1 MACSEV
7 MSHYTG
13 STPRDSAERAR
24 KAFTQ
29 SHFPPTRLTKL
40 DERVGMVQSV
50 GSTSTWVRIDDAP
63 RIPDLDL
70 QKKLAE
76 TSIRGDIDAVEFLV
90 YRGADPNY
98 NSQSGITMRPPVYY
112 ACRYG
117 HYELLKRMVERHH
130 CNAYYITPRG
140 TTLLHLACL
149 HGHER
154 IVQYLTTVRGLH
166 PSARNKH
173 GSTPLHLACVG
184 GHPEIVEYLI
194 EKLHCNPR
202 CIGDLEETPLHT
214 ACTNGHLG
222 IMRYLITVHQCN
234 PSLPTKM
241 GETPLHLACQHGHQD
256 IVQYLISEKH
266 CSLTARNH
274 CNCTP
279 LHCAA
284 QHNHP
289 DIVRYLILECKCDP
303 NCYSRDNCTP
313 LHLAC
318 RYGRI
323 EVVRVL
329 LAEAGVSP
337 SLPGPRGQTPIQ
349 LAYEYEVVKLL
360 IQYGANPQ
368 EAQINLFP
376 NIPKKQMENIVRM
389 MVIGDPTTGKSTLVE
404 ALQTQ
409 PSRLSFWTPPKII
422 NDVKPCTA
430 GIVPYELPDSEFGH
444 VVLYD
449 FAGQHEYYS
458 SHAVVI
464 ESAMNSIPPI
474 FIVVVDLSREEEK
487 ILRRL
492 YYWIS
497 FIENNRPTFVSKPHI
512 VIIGSHLDLI
522 QKQLDQN
529 TCRMKL
535 EKVKRFARD
544 HIKTLQFA
552 GFFALNCKKPASH
565 VELRACLNK
574 SCQFLRQHV
583 QDDSLCHA
591 FYVFLC
597 AYFRGRITCSVRE
610 VAEVVKMTKQ
620 PFPIVAERLCELCEH
635 LSNKVCIMFL
645 RDKRN
650 IAESS
655 IILDVSTLLS
665 KIQGKLFAP
674 RNFKERKFSNRSG
687 IVAYSHLKEVFQD
700 INPRV
705 ITQFMQQLEF
715 CQEIQDGNVLDLVRG
730 RQQGSTELDLDVCE
744 ADGHPE
750 NQFYF
755 FPALLEL
762 AKPDNIWKRDP
773 KFSYYT
779 GWSLQCGKDMD
790 CFPPRFHQTLLL
802 RLSFSFAV
810 AKQEVLSAQ
819 QSIGRECTLWTTGIH
834 WLDLN
839 GIETLVEV
847 VEDGQVIVM
856 AMRCLRGQEL
866 QCVKLR
872 AAVISKILETKA
884 MYAEH
889 IKTHELL
896 IDSRYLLSY
905 PLPSIRHMS
914 VPVYSMTML
923 ARAVSEEKRF
933 IFSTN
938 QQEFQHLQDFLFWD
952 PYLNLGEGLLGEL
965 CDPSRQET
973 PLTEDFLYRFA
984 QKAAESWE
992 HLGKGVFNLSRPTLE
1007 TIRRQNTTS
1016 REDLM
1021 CMQVL
1026 QEFRQQEETMTI
1038 SSLRNE
1044 LDRFSIFQGRNVL
1057 VSAFSC
1063 LMYLMCMVVIDSPL
1077 LVHCESTN
1085 TIGEASH
1092 CKSGVM

>member
-7 MSHYTG
+7 IMSRY
-13 STPRDSAERAR
+13 STPRDSAERKRRAITHHPVPPAR
-24 KAFTQ
+24 
-29 SHFPPTRLTKL
+29 PTNFG
-40 DERVGMVQSV
+40 ERAGMVQSV
-50 GSTSTWVRIDDAP
+50 GATGTWVRIDDAP
-63 RIPDLDL
+63 RVPDLEL

-76 TSIRGDIDAVEFLV
+76 TCIRGDIDAVEFLI

-98 NSQSGITMRPPVYY
+98 DNHSGVTMRPPVYY
-112 ACRYG
+112 ACRHG
-117 HYELLKRMVERHH
+117 HYALLKRLIDRHS

-154 IVQYLTTVRGLH
+154 VVQYLTKVHELH

-194 EKLHCNPR
+194 EKLHCNPH

-234 PSLPTKM
+234 PSLQTKM
-241 GETPLHLACQHGHQD
+241 GETPLHLACQHGHLD
-256 IVQYLISEKH
+256 IVQYLNVEQH
-266 CSLTARNH
+266 CNLAAQNH
-274 CNCTP
+274 CLCTP

-303 NCYSRDNCTP
+303 NCYSRDDCTP

-318 RYGRI
+318 RYGRT

-337 SLPGPRGQTPIQ
+337 SPPGPKGQTPIQ

-389 MVIGDPTTGKSTLVE
+389 MVIGDPATGKSTLVE

-409 PSRLSFWTPPKII
+409 PTRFWTPTRVI
-422 NDVKPCTA
+422 NEVRPCTA
-430 GIVPYELPDSEFGH
+430 GIVPYEHPDSEFGH

-464 ESAMNSIPPI
+464 ESAMTSIPPI
-474 FIVVVDLSREEEK
+474 FIVVVDLSREEDK

-497 FIENNRPTFVSKPHI
+497 FIESNRPTFVSKPHI
-512 VIIGSHLDLI
+512 VIIGSHQDLV

-529 TCRMKL
+529 AYRLKL
-535 EKVKRFARD
+535 ERVKRFARD
-544 HIKTLQFA
+544 SIKTLHFA
-552 GFFALNCKKPASH
+552 GFFALNCKKPAAQ
-565 VELRACLNK
+565 VELRACLTK

-597 AYFRGRITCSVRE
+597 AFFTGRITCSVKE
-610 VAEVVKMTKQ
+610 VAEVVKKTKQ
-620 PFPIVAERLCELCEH
+620 PFPILAECLCELCEH
-635 LSNKVCIMFL
+635 LSNKVSIMFL

-650 IAESS
+650 VAESC
-655 IILDVSTLLS
+655 IILDVPTLLS
-665 KIQGKLFAP
+665 KIQAKLFAP
-674 RNFKERKFSNRSG
+674 RNFKEQKFSCRSG
-687 IVAYSHLKEVFQD
+687 IVAYSRLKAVFQD

-705 ITQFMQQLEF
+705 ITQFMQHLEF
-715 CQEIQDGNVLDLVRG
+715 CQEVHDTTVLELVRG
-730 RQQGSTELDLDVCE
+730 KQQCNADPDLDV
-744 ADGHPE
+744 DGHPE
-750 NQFYF
+750 DHFYF
-755 FPALLEL
+755 FPALLEITQ
-762 AKPDNIWKRDP
+762 PDNIWKRDP
-773 KFSYYT
+773 KFAYYT

-810 AKQEVLSAQ
+810 AKQEVPAGQ
-819 QSIGRECTLWTTGIH
+819 QSIGRECTLWTAGIH

-839 GIETLVEV
+839 GIETIVEV
-847 VEDGQVIVM
+847 VEDGQVIIM

-866 QCVKLR
+866 HCVKLR

-896 IDSRYLLSY
+896 IDPRYLVSY
-905 PLPSIRHMS
+905 PLPSIRRMCVS
-914 VPVYSMTML
+914 VYSMTML
-923 ARAVSEEKRF
+923 AHAVSEETRF
-933 IFSTN
+933 IFSTSR
-938 QQEFQHLQDFLFWD
+938 QEFQGLQDLLFWD
-952 PYLNLGEGLLGEL
+952 PYLNLGEGLLKEL
-965 CDPSRQET
+965 CDPTRQEA
-973 PLTEDFLYRFA
+973 PLTEDFLFRLA
-984 QKAAESWE
+984 QKAAESWY
-992 HLGKGVFNLSRPTLE
+992 HLGKDVFNLSIPTLE
-1007 TIRRQNTTS
+1007 TIQQETRRQNATP
-1016 REDLM
+1016 RMDLM
-1021 CMQVL
+1021 CMQVF
-1026 QEFRQQEETMTI
+1026 QEFCKQEETMTI
-1038 SSLRNE
+1038 GRLRNE
-1044 LDRFSIFQGRNVL
+1044 LDRFSIFQGRNIMVR
-1057 VSAFSC
+1057 VS
-1063 LMYLMCMVVIDSPL
+1063 IL
-1077 LVHCESTN
+1077 LYWVW
-1085 TIGEASH
+1085 
-1092 CKSGVM
+1092 